1 MTLNEVKLI
10 LAIEDPR
17 ALEARRVYGIEDES
31 GASREEIAECLMDV
45 SEGRKVGNRL
55 ALRELWREMSAWP
68 GLLEEE
74 EMAAASMEPGLAPQQ
89 EDGYESPLGGELAKP
104 AANPKIGRGEEDN
117 LSGAQKGLADFLPD
131 WMGYGVLY
139 SFSIVPIIITVV
151 AVAIL
156 WVNSFSG

>member
-1 MTLNEVKLI
+1 
-10 LAIEDPR
+10 
-17 ALEARRVYGIEDES
+17 
-31 GASREEIAECLMDV
+31 MDV

-74 EMAAASMEPGLAPQQ
+74 ETAAASMEPGLAPQQ
-89 EDGYESPLGGELAKP
+89 EEGYESPLGGELAKP